1 MKKFF
6 GIFLLLILLS
16 GCKDIY
22 RVKTIGIDEELY
34 IKGISRVPGGRASY
48 PYMKYYVGTLLGRDT
63 LFVIIGNY
71 IKDKDSL
78 EYKLGDR
85 ITIRKVNE

>member
-48 PYMKYYVGTLLGRDT
+48 PYMKYYG
-63 LFVIIGNY
+63 Y
-71 IKDKDSL
+71 ITRERYSFCNCREL
-78 EYKLGDR
+78 YKR
-85 ITIRKVNE
+85 